1 MLCVD
6 LPLQKTTPFIEYPDP
21 LTNNSVTLRIIPL
34 LFLLAGLP
42 ATGSVAEVSVPSYI
56 LKLVK
61 NPIGQKTA
69 TEFDCREQVYLMTT
83 WIKVYGEH
91 RVTAHWF
98 NPEGAL
104 QDQGHLDF
112 VGQQKET
119 CGWLALEFL
128 NVEKQT
134 ASSHLNAEAA
144 KFYGKWKVQVF
155 LDNNFLE
162 EREFFVRCK

>member
-1 MLCVD
+1 
-6 LPLQKTTPFIEYPDP
+6 
-21 LTNNSVTLRIIPL
+21 

-42 ATGSVAEVSVPSYI
+42 VTGGADEVSVPSYT

-61 NPIGQKTA
+61 NLVDQTA
-69 TEFDCREQVYLMTT
+69 VTEFDCRERVYLTTT
-83 WIKVYGEH
+83 WIEVYGEH
-91 RVTAHWF
+91 RITARWF

-112 VGQQKET
+112 VGQRKET
-119 CGWLALEFL
+119 DGWLALEFL
-128 NVEKQT
+128 NVEDQA
-134 ASSHLNAEAA
+134 ASTHLNAEAA
-144 KFYGKWKVQVF
+144 KFYGKWKVRVF

>member
-1 MLCVD
+1 MPCVD
-6 LPLQKTTPFIEYPDP
+6 ILLQKTTPFINT
-21 LTNNSVTLRIIPL
+21 LHLFVNNFVTLRILTI

-42 ATGSVAEVSVPSYI
+42 VTGSAADVNVPSYT

-61 NPIGQKTA
+61 NLVDRKTA
-69 TEFDCREQVYLMTT
+69 NEFDCRERVYLMTT
-83 WIKVYGEH
+83 WFKVYGEH
-91 RVTAHWF
+91 RITARWF
-98 NPEGAL
+98 NPEGTL

-119 CGWLALEFL
+119 DGWLALEFL
-128 NVEKQT
+128 NVENQA
-134 ASSHLNAEAA
+134 ASTHLNAEVA
-144 KFYGKWKVQVF
+144 KFYGKWKVRVF

>member
-1 MLCVD
+1 M
-6 LPLQKTTPFIEYPDP
+6 
-21 LTNNSVTLRIIPL
+21 TLRILTI

-42 ATGSVAEVSVPSYI
+42 VAGSIAEVHVPSYT

-61 NPIGQKTA
+61 NLVDQQA
-69 TEFDCREQVYLMTT
+69 ANEFDCRERVYLMTT
-83 WIKVYGEH
+83 WFKVYGEH
-91 RVTAHWF
+91 RITAHWF
-98 NPEGAL
+98 NPEGNL

-112 VGQQKET
+112 VGEQKET
-119 CGWLALEFL
+119 DGWLALEFL
-128 NVEKQT
+128 NVEDRA

-144 KFYGKWKVQVF
+144 KFYGKWKVRVF

>member
-1 MLCVD
+1 L
-6 LPLQKTTPFIEYPDP
+6 
-21 LTNNSVTLRIIPL
+21 
-34 LFLLAGLP
+34 LLAGFP
-42 ATGSVAEVSVPSYI
+42 TGSAAEVNVPSYT

-61 NPIGQKTA
+61 SLIEQETA
-69 TEFDCREQVYLMTT
+69 NEFDCRERVYLMTT
-83 WIKVYGEH
+83 WFKVYGEH

-98 NPEGAL
+98 NPEGSL

-119 CGWLALEFL
+119 DGWLALEFL
-128 NVEKQT
+128 NVEDRA
-134 ASSHLNAEAA
+134 ASTHLNAEVA

-162 EREFFVRCK
+162 ERDFFVRCK

>member
-1 MLCVD
+1 MPCVD
-6 LPLQKTTPFIEYPDP
+6 LLLQKTTPFINTRHP
-21 LTNNSVTLRIIPL
+21 LINNFVTLRILPF

-42 ATGSVAEVSVPSYI
+42 VTGSAAEVSVPSYT

-61 NPIGQKTA
+61 NLVDQKAA
-69 TEFDCREQVYLMTT
+69 TEFDCRERVYLMTT
-83 WIKVYGEH
+83 WLEVYGEH
-91 RVTAHWF
+91 RITARWF

-112 VGQQKET
+112 VGQRKET
-119 CGWLALEFL
+119 DGWLALEFL
-128 NVEKQT
+128 NVADQA
-134 ASSHLNAEAA
+134 ASTHLNAEAA
-144 KFYGKWKVQVF
+144 KFYGKWKVRVF